1 MGILIRVRVPRISQ
15 TGKHGLACWLLRS
28 APCALGGK
36 INADHRGGQVVCV
49 QRRVRRAAL
58 LGERFAQVSAL
69 KRQLVKRGKEAH
81 IEGAG
86 QKRHQA
92 NDDKQDL
99 NNRTAIY
106 DEEAKNHQK

>member
-69 KRQLVKRGKEAH
+69 EGQLGERGKDAH

-86 QKRHQA
+86 EQGYQA
-92 NDDKQDL
+92 E
-99 NNRTAIY
+99 NNEQQL
-106 DEEAKNHQK
+106 DN